1 MRRVGRG
8 GAEKA
13 QEAKRELPD
22 ILEGRAPITAALGT
36 LYAYDL
42 TLSMEARVK
51 GAGALLADFGKAME
65 GRFPREAE
73 RKAALDAT
81 ENELRKLAGGKDA
94 AQSAAASE
102 LLAAWDKGA

>member
-1 MRRVGRG
+1 M
-8 GAEKA
+8 A

-22 ILEGRAPITAALGT
+22 ILEGKAPITAALGT

-42 TLSMEARVK
+42 TLSMETRMK
-51 GAGALLADFGKAME
+51 GAGELLAGFRKAME
-65 GRFPREAE
+65 ERFPREAE

-81 ENELRKLAGGKDA
+81 ENELRKLACGKDG

-102 LLAAWDKGA
+102 LLAAWENGA